1 MIISIRFSYL
11 FLCLAILKIRFMKE
25 KIIYVFMLLI
35 VIVSCTEEESFD
47 EYGVRILKKNGV
59 VFAMD
64 SRLSLNLDGTR
75 LYGRKERECVD
86 VSGRGI

>member
-11 FLCLAILKIRFMKE
+11 FLFSAILKIRFMKE

-47 EYGVRILKKNGV
+47 EYGVI
-59 VFAMD
+59 
-64 SRLSLNLDGTR
+64 
-75 LYGRKERECVD
+75 
-86 VSGRGI
+86 

>member
-11 FLCLAILKIRFMKE
+11 FLFLAILKIRFMKE

-47 EYGVRILKKNGV
+47 EYGVRILKK
-59 VFAMD
+59 
-64 SRLSLNLDGTR
+64 
-75 LYGRKERECVD
+75 KESFLRWIRDCH
-86 VSGRGI
+86 SI